1 MVSFEE
7 FSAWVNVDGHKAQE
21 YGVEVSEVDKTVT
34 CWIASEEGKAFEVC
48 WDDSSKQTATTGKL
62 YIDGNECSYKR
73 MDVGRLQHTTVKGVR
88 ISAQMRRPFV
98 FSRVKTT
105 DDESIVTASASVE
118 TGEIRVV
125 LTRAIIRSYRTVKSW
140 KPAYTI
146 PAPQTFHEKAK
157 KAIDHQTS
165 FGDAI
170 LAPVRKRSREP
181 KVNEYGGP
189 VATFCFRYRPLG
201 MLQANGIA
209 PPPTPQTRKRPS
221 TKQDPDPEVIDIT
234 GDSDDEIERLE
245 ARLKLLKDKRAAN
258 PHKKVKMEPKVKTEV
273 KTEPLREEFI
283 DLT

>member
-165 FGDAI
+165 YESCYI
-170 LAPVRKRSREP
+170 PMTIR
-181 KVNEYGGP
+181 
-189 VATFCFRYRPLG
+189 
-201 MLQANGIA
+201 
-209 PPPTPQTRKRPS
+209 
-221 TKQDPDPEVIDIT
+221 
-234 GDSDDEIERLE
+234 
-245 ARLKLLKDKRAAN
+245 
-258 PHKKVKMEPKVKTEV
+258 
-273 KTEPLREEFI
+273 
-283 DLT
+283 